1 MRITQRQIRSLQPPA
16 NGNKVFYDDDV
27 TGFGVRITAAGAISF
42 VLRYVVNRQERRLT
56 LGKYPDLS
64 ATAAREEAISLR
76 GMVSR
81 GIDPLQQ
88 RHDREWAPN
97 MHELADYYLSGHAT
111 TKRPKSIKDDRA
123 MLDGHILPKLRNRK
137 VAAVSSHEIIQIR
150 NSMEDRPYRANRVLS
165 LLGKMFSIA
174 MQQRWREDNPARYV
188 ERFTEEKR
196 DRWLSI
202 DELSRLTEALD
213 QHPNQSA
220 ANAIRLLILTGARRS
235 EVLSATWD
243 QFDFERGVWTKPSA
257 HTKQKRTE
265 HVPLGAAALSLL
277 SQMYEATG
285 EDSYLFPGN
294 KPGSH
299 LVELKRFWFSVCETA
314 NIENARIHDLRHTF
328 ASHLVSSG
336 HSLPLVG
343 RLLGH
348 TQPQTTQRYSHI
360 ADDPLR
366 EAADRFGEML
376 TRAKEPAAG
385 RVVPI
390 RSR

>member
-1 MRITQRQIRSLQPPA
+1 MRITQQQIRRLNPPEK
-16 NGNKVFYDDDV
+16 GNKVTYDDEV

-42 VLRYVVNRQERRLT
+42 VLRYVVDRQERRLT
-56 LGKYPDLS
+56 IGKYPDLS
-64 ATAAREEAISLR
+64 ASAAREEAISLR
-76 GMVSR
+76 GMVSK
-81 GIDPLQQ
+81 GVDPLER
-88 RHDREWAPN
+88 RHERERAPT
-97 MHELADYYLSGHAT
+97 MRELAEYYLSGHAT
-111 TKRPKSIKDDRA
+111 TKRPKSVKDDRA
-123 MLDGHILPKLRNRK
+123 MLDGHILPRLGNRK
-137 VAAVSSHEIIQIR
+137 VAAVSSHDIIRLR
-150 NSMEDRPYRANRVLS
+150 NSLEDRPYRANRVLS

-174 MQQRWREDNPARYV
+174 MKQRWREDNPARDV
-188 ERFTEEKR
+188 GRFPEEKR

-202 DELSRLTEALD
+202 GELSRLTETLD
-213 QHPNQSA
+213 QNPNQNA

-265 HVPLGAAALSLL
+265 HVPLSAAALSLL
-277 SQMYEATG
+277 SQMYETTG
-285 EDSYLFPGN
+285 EGGYLFPGN
-294 KPGSH
+294 KPASH
-299 LVELKRFWFSVCETA
+299 LVEIKRFWSSVCRTA
-314 NIENARIHDLRHTF
+314 DIENARLHDLRHTF

-336 HSLPLVG
+336 HSLVLVG

-366 EAADRFGEML
+366 EAVNRFGEML
-376 TRAKEPAAG
+376 TGAQEPAAG

>member
-1 MRITQRQIRSLQPPA
+1 
-16 NGNKVFYDDDV
+16 
-27 TGFGVRITAAGAISF
+27 
-42 VLRYVVNRQERRLT
+42 
-56 LGKYPDLS
+56 
-64 ATAAREEAISLR
+64 
-76 GMVSR
+76 
-81 GIDPLQQ
+81 
-88 RHDREWAPN
+88 
-97 MHELADYYLSGHAT
+97 
-111 TKRPKSIKDDRA
+111 
-123 MLDGHILPKLRNRK
+123 MLNGHILPRLGNRK
-137 VAAVSSHEIIQIR
+137 VAAVSSHEIIRLR
-150 NSMEDRPYRANRVLS
+150 NSLEDRPYKANRVLS

-174 MQQRWREDNPARYV
+174 LKQRWREDNPARDV
-188 ERFTEEKR
+188 ARFPEEKR

-213 QHPNQSA
+213 QHPNQST
-220 ANAIRLLILTGARRS
+220 ANAIRLLILTGSRRS
-235 EVLSATWD
+235 EVLSATWN
-243 QFDFERGVWTKPSA
+243 QFDFELGMWTKPSA

-277 SQMYEATG
+277 SQMHKIEG
-285 EDSYLFPGN
+285 ESSYLFPGN

-299 LVELKRFWFSVCETA
+299 LVEIKRFWSSVCRTA
-314 NIENARIHDLRHTF
+314 DIENARLHDLRHTF

-366 EAADRFGEML
+366 EAADRFGKML
-376 TRAKEPAAG
+376 TAGKEPAAG